1 MARFRF
7 GKNIVTQLEESGFRR
22 MSINESDTYSL
33 EEALDAIKADTT
45 KQRNNGRKISE
56 PDVFELEFYIAP
68 NYVVGN
74 NKEGYSL
81 YCRAR
86 EDR

>member
-1 MARFRF
+1 
-7 GKNIVTQLEESGFRR
+7 
-22 MSINESDTYSL
+22 MSINGSDIYSL

-45 KQRNNGRKISE
+45 KQRDNGRKISE
-56 PDVFELEFYIAP
+56 PNVFELEFYIAP
-68 NYVVGN
+68 NHVVGN